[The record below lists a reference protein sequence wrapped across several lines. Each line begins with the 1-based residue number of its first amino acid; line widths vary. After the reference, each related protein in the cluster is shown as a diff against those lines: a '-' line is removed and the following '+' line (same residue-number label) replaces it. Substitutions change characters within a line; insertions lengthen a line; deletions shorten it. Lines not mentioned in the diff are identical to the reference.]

1 MGTYVKRSWN
11 SKEQAAMKT
20 KEVFWTENH
29 ETQNTGIEDSKGN
42 TVVDKRPVLRIW
54 RRYIAE
60 LYDLTN

>member
-1 MGTYVKRSWN
+1 
-11 SKEQAAMKT
+11 MKT